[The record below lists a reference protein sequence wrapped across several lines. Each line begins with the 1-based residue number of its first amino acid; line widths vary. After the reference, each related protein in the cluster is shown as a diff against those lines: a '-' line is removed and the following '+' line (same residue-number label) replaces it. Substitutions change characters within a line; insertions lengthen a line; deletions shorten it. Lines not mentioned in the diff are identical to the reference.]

1 MTYLLEVQWMN
12 KLEIRDH
19 IIPSGYKTKVFFI
32 DGWPLYEYIH
42 QWVAG
47 SRELEI
53 ALSPMDD
60 LAICWTDEYDHE
72 GDARFMRFVLKQ
84 SNAIIPILSC
94 PEDFDFSCIVIVVE
108 VTKQDDT
115 VIWKRFGKVD
125 HSGESFEEEKRS
137 GILHAESYS
146 EEDWIRYGD
155 HFASATT
162 DSPEWMK
169 WTGDHWSEEL
179 YRRRVNYTFPYYQ
192 NEQNIEWFA
201 SCSFEFNRKEYDA
214 VVNSCYKDQHIT

>member
-1 MTYLLEVQWMN
+1 MN

-32 DGWPLYEYIH
+32 DGRPLYEYIH

-53 ALSPMDD
+53 VLSPMDD
-60 LAICWTDEYDHE
+60 LAICWTDEYDHW
-72 GDARFMRFVLKQ
+72 A
-84 SNAIIPILSC
+84 
-94 PEDFDFSCIVIVVE
+94 
-108 VTKQDDT
+108 
-115 VIWKRFGKVD
+115 
-125 HSGESFEEEKRS
+125 
-137 GILHAESYS
+137 
-146 EEDWIRYGD
+146 
-155 HFASATT
+155 
-162 DSPEWMK
+162 
-169 WTGDHWSEEL
+169 EEL

-192 NEQNIEWFA
+192 NDQNIEWFA